1 LHPYEQ
7 FETALRLLDG
17 RLTLAAAPGYRLVVC
32 GGTALVATGLLQ
44 RATRDVDIVAMA
56 DDQGALIDPAP
67 LPPPLLSA
75 AAEVADDLGLSGDWL
90 NNGPSSCDGGVDRSR
105 HLVESA

>member
-7 FETALRLLDG
+7 FEAALRLLDG

-32 GGTALVATGLLQ
+32 GGTALVATGLMQ

-90 NNGPSSCDGGVDRSR
+90 NNGHSSGEGGVDRSR
-105 HLVESA
+105 HLVEIA